1 MLLQTLDDPLL
12 LFSWIAALI
21 IAISVHEFA
30 HALAADKLGDSTP
43 RYQGRLTLN
52 PLAHLDILGT
62 IFILFASFGWGKP
75 VQFNPWNL
83 KNPKRDSAV
92 ISLAGPFSNLL
103 TASLLALLFRALPP
117 PGNFFLVPIIVL
129 NINLSLF
136 NLIPIAPL
144 DGFKVV
150 GGLIP
155 SSLSHQ
161 WQSLERYGFLILLLL
176 IFPLLGRPILSLILS
191 PLIRET
197 LTLMLGKPLAFF

>member
-1 MLLQTLDDPLL
+1 MLLAYLDNPLL

-30 HALAADKLGDSTP
+30 HALAADKLGDLTP

-52 PLAHLDILGT
+52 PLVHLDLLGT

-83 KNPKRDSAV
+83 KNPKRDSAI

-103 TASLLALLFRALPP
+103 TASLLSLLFRALPP
-117 PGNFFLVPIIVL
+117 PGNLFLVPIIVL
-129 NINLSLF
+129 NINLSFF

-144 DGFKVV
+144 DGFRVV

-161 WQSLERYGFLILLLL
+161 WQSLERYGFLILLFL
-176 IFPLLGRPILSLILS
+176 IFPLFGRPILSLILL

-197 LTLMLGKPLAFF
+197 LTLLLGKPLAFF